1 MLFKRFQQ
9 LAQWAGF
16 LAIAGLA
23 LYGLVTLGSGQL
35 WAAGEESRPAAEDA
49 PAITI
54 PSTFNYQG
62 FLRDGN
68 GNPMGGTHKIT
79 LKLWKDVEATNV
91 AALHTEEFPA
101 VAVRDG
107 LFNVLMGSLASLDT
121 DIFVNNAA
129 IFVGIS
135 VDDGAELL
143 PRQRIHPVPWAIL
156 ATSATT
162 ATTAITATTLKNN
175 AYVDAATIGT
185 LRAGGDASE
194 TRIEIGADTIKAKS
208 PSGGPSTLYVNSGG
222 GEVKFGSNSNPA
234 SVDVRGNLLL
244 GGKKPVLIKRFV
256 NHLLYNNPSYLDTG
270 ISVNDYQCTVGGRDL
285 DDYNVPDGV
294 NRHTYTTV
302 KRGTTW
308 SVETSVIGQN
318 QAIQLISLDVVCF
331 HWDIVEYQYSDGGA
345 QARQIESAP
354 GTVDTQAAPSEQK
367 KGE

>member
-1 MLFKRFQQ
+1 MLVKRFQQ
-9 LAQWAGF
+9 LAQWVGF
-16 LAIAGLA
+16 FAISALA

-35 WAAGEESRPAAEDA
+35 WAAGDESQPAAEDA

-62 FLRDGN
+62 FLRDGQ

-91 AALHTEEFPA
+91 AALHTETFPA
-101 VAVRDG
+101 VTVRDG

-156 ATSATT
+156 ATSAQT
-162 ATTAITATTLKNN
+162 ASTANTLKPN
-175 AYVDAATIGT
+175 AYVGSATIGT
-185 LRAGGDASE
+185 LRAGGEPSE
-194 TRIEIGADTIKAKS
+194 TRIEIGADTIEAKS
-208 PSGGPSTLYVNSGG
+208 SSNGPNTLYVNYGG

-234 SVDVRGNLLL
+234 SVDVRGNILL
-244 GGKKPVLIKRFV
+244 GGKKPVLIKRFENSV
-256 NHLLYNNPSYLDTG
+256 MYNNPNYIDTG
-270 ISVNDYQCTVGGRDL
+270 ISVNEYQCTVAGRDL
-285 DDYNVPDGV
+285 DDYNVPDGI

-345 QARQIESAP
+345 QARQVESAP

-367 KGE
+367 